1 MIDDYFSIER
11 CTSESPQKGIVRVR
25 LNPDSRVYEGHF
37 PDAPVSPGVCN
48 IEMIRRCA
56 EAIHGHELRIRTI
69 KQCRLTTLM
78 TPLSHPQADVRVELQ
93 EIQWGTSP
101 NVQKEP
107 GVYRLTASI
116 GEGDMTYLTLKAD
129 VSDE

>member
-25 LNPDSRVYEGHF
+25 LNPNCRVYEGHF
-37 PDAPVSPGVCN
+37 PGTPVSPGVCN

-56 EAIHGHELRIRTI
+56 ETIHGHKLRIRTI

-78 TPLSHPQADVRVELQ
+78 TPLSHPQADVSIELH
-93 EIQWGTSP
+93 E
-101 NVQKEP
+101 KEP
-107 GVYRLTASI
+107 SVYHLTASI
-116 GEGDMTYLTLKAD
+116 GEVEMTYLTLKAD
-129 VSDE
+129 VSYE